1 MLVIGDRSLR
11 FRVNAKPTAGDAAQ
25 ENYGL
30 IHDLS
35 AMPPVP
41 AGTRAAERNARILR
55 GEIPSSED
63 RACDMANKIFPRLP
77 CRHRFETM
85 PAAATSK
92 TRYSRGR

>member
-11 FRVNAKPTAGDAAQ
+11 FRVNAKPTASGAAQ

-35 AMPPVP
+35 AIPPVP
-41 AGTRAAERNARILR
+41 AGARAAERNAGILR
-55 GEIPSSED
+55 GEIPSAED

-77 CRHRFETM
+77 CRRRFESM
-85 PAAATSK
+85 PAPSK
-92 TRYSRGR
+92 TRHWRGHSR